1 MLGPLSPVW
10 EQTSARL
17 ETIASPGFLHA
28 QTMNIRRDGAGANP
42 VCKHPSGGGA
52 VLAPPRISGGE
63 A

>member
-17 ETIASPGFLHA
+17 ETIASREFLRA
-28 QTMNIRRDGAGANP
+28 QTMNIRKDGAA
-42 VCKHPSGGGA
+42 VMSALLHQSGGGA
-52 VLAPPRISGGE
+52 VLAPPRISGG